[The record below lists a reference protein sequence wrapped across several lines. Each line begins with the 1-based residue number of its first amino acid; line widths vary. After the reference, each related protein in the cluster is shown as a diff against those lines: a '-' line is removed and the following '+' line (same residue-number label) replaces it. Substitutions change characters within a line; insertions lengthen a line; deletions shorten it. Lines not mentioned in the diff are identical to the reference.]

1 MQTVGKAVDQQI
13 KNRSS
18 EPSVKQY
25 GMQTVVK
32 PVDERRNEPLG
43 ELSTARRTLGT
54 SSTSGKNE

>member
-1 MQTVGKAVDQQI
+1 MQTVGKAVDEQM

-32 PVDERRNEPLG
+32 PVDERRNERLG
-43 ELSTARRTLGT
+43 EQSSARRTLAT